1 MSVTDWQGVL
11 GDLADFD
18 PDELREFL
26 AADMMADPADPE
38 FRERLRRAL
47 LELVRQRY
55 GDGSLDDS

>member
-1 MSVTDWQGVL
+1 MSVTDWQGLL
-11 GDLADFD
+11 GDLVDFD

-26 AADMMADPADPE
+26 AADMMADSADPE

-55 GDGSLDDS
+55 GDGSPDDS